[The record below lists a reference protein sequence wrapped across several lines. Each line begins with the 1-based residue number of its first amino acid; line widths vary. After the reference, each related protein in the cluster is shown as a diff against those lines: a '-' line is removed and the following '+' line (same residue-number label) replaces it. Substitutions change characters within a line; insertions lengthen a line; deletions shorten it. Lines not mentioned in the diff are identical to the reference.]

1 MVFASTF
8 HFARLVTLGLSAAAT
23 LIGSASQAQ
32 VELKTYADEKG
43 YINVRALTCAQL
55 ANTYQE
61 DANFLGVWY
70 SGWWNGHIT
79 LSTSTVPRKAFTR
92 SSSTARPIRTRRSS
106 TLSTPT

>member
-43 YINVRALTCAQL
+43 YINVRALTCPQL
-55 ANTYQE
+55 ANT
-61 DANFLGVWY
+61 
-70 SGWWNGHIT
+70 
-79 LSTSTVPRKAFTR
+79 
-92 SSSTARPIRTRRSS
+92 
-106 TLSTPT
+106 